1 MSAVGLRRWRKRG
14 RKWARAV
21 ADVLRLAPPRTRA
34 LVIAGSFTASVLD
47 LIGLTMMLPLIIAA
61 TDLGQVHKGLVVMVQ
76 SAVAA
81 VGLPFSPMPILMVI
95 VIGLGLKA
103 LVGVL
108 VSRYVADVVVGIT
121 RDMRIRLIRSL
132 LGARWAYFVRQPVGR
147 LAFAIGPEADAAGQ
161 CFENLN
167 SLIASLLQVTLF
179 VTVAALV
186 SWQLL
191 LIALVVAL
199 ITGLWFGG
207 MVRHGRRVAKE
218 QRHRMRQRAAR
229 FTDAL
234 IGIKPIR
241 AMGRTERFARVFEQ
255 EAREVAKSSRMPLLS
270 GEHAADLQ
278 EPVVGIV
285 LAVGFYVAVTQLQL
299 HITDLLVM
307 SILMI
312 KTISTLLPMQRLG
325 QRFIQSHDQYR
336 SLCEL
341 LRVTSDARE
350 VATGRRPPDLR
361 QAIRFEGVRF
371 GYGAGPVLRQLDL
384 EIPTGGITAVVGPSG
399 AGKSTI
405 VDLLV
410 GLYAPE
416 AGTIRVDGVDLRE
429 IDLDAW
435 RCQIGYVPQ
444 EVLLF
449 NDSIGRNVT
458 LYEEGVPEADV
469 VEALEAAGAW
479 GFVSKLPHGLEAAV
493 GERGNRLSGG
503 QRQRVSIA
511 RALLHRPRL
520 LILDEATTG
529 LDPETERAICA
540 HVRALAERTGLTVLA
555 VSHQPAWQQA
565 AHLVYRIEDGQA
577 WTAAR
582 EAQHRPTVEAERRAE
597 LHAQEP
603 RAVALAES

>member
-1 MSAVGLRRWRKRG
+1 MPRPMSAVGPRRWRKRG

-76 SAVAA
+76 TAVAA
-81 VGLPFSPMPILMVI
+81 VGLPFSPLPILLVI
-95 VIGLGLKA
+95 VVGLGLKA

-167 SLIASLLQVTLF
+167 SLIGSLLQVALF
-179 VTVAALV
+179 VTVAALL

-191 LIALVVAL
+191 LIALVMAL
-199 ITGLWFGG
+199 VTGLWFGG
-207 MVRHGRRVAKE
+207 MVRHGRQRAKE
-218 QRHRMRQRAAR
+218 ERHRMRQRAAR

-241 AMGRTERFARVFEQ
+241 AMGRTDRFAAVFEQ
-255 EAREVAKSSRMPLLS
+255 EARDLANSARNPVLS

-278 EPVVGIV
+278 EPIVGIV
-285 LAVGFYVAVTQLQL
+285 LAVGFYVAITQLQL
-299 HITDLLVM
+299 HVTDLLVM
-307 SILMI
+307 SILML
-312 KTISTLLPMQRLG
+312 KTVSALLPMQRLG

-336 SLCEL
+336 SLSEL
-341 LRVTSDARE
+341 LRVTNEARE
-350 VATGRRPPDLR
+350 VATGGRPPRLQR
-361 QAIRFEGVRF
+361 SIRFENVGF
-371 GYGAGPVLRQLDL
+371 GYGGGDGLVLRDLDL
-384 EIPTGGITAVVGPSG
+384 EIPTGGITAIVGPSG
-399 AGKSTI
+399 VGKSTI

-410 GLYAPE
+410 GLHAPQ
-416 AGTIRVDGVDLRE
+416 AGAIRVDGVDLRA
-429 IDLDAW
+429 IDLTAW
-435 RCQIGYVPQ
+435 RQGIGYVPQ

-449 NDSIGRNVT
+449 HDTIERNVT
-458 LYEEGVPEADV
+458 LYEDGVPQEDV
-469 VEALEAAGAW
+469 VAALQAAGAW
-479 GFVSKLPHGLEAAV
+479 SFVARLPQGVETVV

-503 QRQRVSIA
+503 QRQRISIA

-540 HVRALAERTGLTVLA
+540 HVRELAERTGLTVLA

-565 AHLVYRIEDGQA
+565 AHRVYRIEDGCA
-577 WTAAR
+577 V
-582 EAQHRPTVEAERRAE
+582 PTSSSV
-597 LHAQEP
+597 L
-603 RAVALAES
+603 ALAGPSAACA